1 MSSSFKYQVIF
12 EKKAL
17 KDIKKISFSGRKSDK
32 NKLEN
37 FLEEL
42 KIHPYSGSGNPEQL
56 KHNLSGF
63 WSRRLNKKDRLIY
76 EIIEKPD
83 KKVVVIS
90 ALGHYE

>member
-1 MSSSFKYQVIF
+1 MSSSIKYQIIF

-32 NKLEN
+32 NRLEN
-37 FLEEL
+37 CLEEL
-42 KIHPYSGSGNPEQL
+42 KVHPYSGSGKPEKL
-56 KHNLSGF
+56 KFELSGL

-76 EIIEKPD
+76 EIIEKPY